1 MYEPMDWLRKRL
13 PTREALERNRFLRPF
28 APHIASPLVW
38 RFNRRGVA
46 RGLAL
51 GLFAAFAI
59 PIAQT
64 PFAAAFALGLRANLP
79 VAAVSTLITNP
90 ITFPVI
96 YLLAYQAGARL
107 LDFRAEADRML
118 QARDNAVDQL
128 VTRLIETVG
137 TTYLGL
143 VIFAFVAA
151 LVGYVAAQGLWRL
164 WVSRR
169 WRRRLARRRSEAV
182 AEGLS

>member
-1 MYEPMDWLRKRL
+1 MDWLKKRL

-28 APHIASPLVW
+28 AHHLASPLVW

-79 VAAVSTLITNP
+79 VAALSTLITNP
-90 ITFPVI
+90 ITFPLV
-96 YLLAYQAGARL
+96 YLLAYQAGSRL

-118 QARDNAVDQL
+118 QARDNAVDQMI
-128 VTRLIETVG
+128 TRVFETVG

-143 VIFAFVAA
+143 VIFAVVAA
-151 LVGYVAAQGLWRL
+151 VIGYFGSQALWRL

-169 WRRRLARRRSEAV
+169 WRRRLVRRRREALR
-182 AEGLS
+182 GSPS

>member
-1 MYEPMDWLRKRL
+1 MDWLKQRL
-13 PTREALERNRFLRPF
+13 PTRESLEQNRFLRPF
-28 APHIASPLVW
+28 AHHLASPLVW
-38 RFNRRGVA
+38 RFNRRGVS

-79 VAAVSTLITNP
+79 VAALSTLVTNP
-90 ITFPVI
+90 VTFPVV
-96 YLLAYQAGARL
+96 YLLAYQAGSRL

-128 VTRLIETVG
+128 VTRFIETVG

-143 VIFAFVAA
+143 MIFAVIAA
-151 LVGYVAAQGLWRL
+151 LVGYLAAQAFWRL
-164 WVSRR
+164 RVSRR
-169 WRRRLARRRSEAV
+169 WRRRLARRRREAM
-182 AEGLS
+182 AATPS